1 MGGKKR
7 YYCTGWH
14 NAPTNINNC
23 CHQHDRDYGINGTVS
38 RAEADKRL
46 RECLLLQGY
55 PIKAWVFWVIVRLF
69 GGFFYKKKRIIG

>member
-1 MGGKKR
+1 MEKQKR
-7 YYCTGWH
+7 YYCTGWR

-23 CHQHDRDYGINGTVS
+23 CRQHDKDYGIHGTVS
-38 RAEADKRL
+38 RAEADNRL

-55 PIKAWVFWVIVRLF
+55 PIKAWVFWAAVRLF